1 MKAETI
7 QEFYHR
13 HALVNELKET
23 PASRG
28 QFNVY
33 RREDFCGSQPTTYN
47 RRDFYKISL
56 VIGTGKLYY
65 ADRALLIDAPAL
77 MFSNPLV
84 PYSWEPLSAEQRGY
98 FCVFTAD
105 FLNETEATHAI
116 FDSSLFRIG
125 GSPVSFLNEHQLS
138 TVASIFERMAQENQ
152 SDYALKYDLIRNYVN
167 LLFHEAI
174 RLQPTENFIRH
185 NNASGRITSLF
196 IELLERQF
204 PIESQA
210 HPLRLRTASAYSQA
224 LSLHVNHL
232 NRSVKEV
239 TGMTTTEHIFGRIIK
254 EAKALLLHTDW
265 DVAEIGYSL
274 GFDTPSYFNN
284 FFRKQTAATP
294 LSFRD

>member
-1 MKAETI
+1 VKAETI

-13 HALVNELKET
+13 HAIVNELTET

-33 RREDFCGSQPTTYN
+33 RREDFCGTQPTTYN
-47 RRDFYKISL
+47 RRDFYKVSL

-84 PYSWEPLSAEQRGY
+84 PYSWEPLSADQRGY

-125 GSPVSFLNEHQLS
+125 GSPVSFLNEYQLE
-138 TVASIFERMAQENQ
+138 TVSGIFERMAQENQ
-152 SDYALKYDLIRNYVN
+152 SDYAFKYDLIRNYVN

-174 RLQPTENFIRH
+174 RLQPTDNFIRH
-185 NNASGRITSLF
+185 NNASGRIASLF

-232 NRSVKEV
+232 NRSVKEM
-239 TGMTTTEHIFGRIIK
+239 TGMTTTEHICRRIIK
-254 EAKALLLHTDW
+254 EAKALLLHTEW
-265 DVAEIGYSL
+265 DVSEIGYSL

-284 FFRKQTAATP
+284 FFRKQTGATP